1 LITGFENKEGLK
13 MSEIEATA
21 RELIERG
28 RKAQAVFEEYS
39 QEQVD
44 EVITAVGWAGYK
56 NAEYLAKFSIEE
68 TGMGVLEDRIKK
80 IHNKTRG
87 TLRDLKGA
95 LSRGIINIDVKT
107 GVTEIAKPMG
117 VIGAIT
123 PVTNPVATAINN
135 MMVVLKGGNAVIL
148 ASHPSAKKT
157 GMEVVRL
164 VREEMAKVKAPLDLV
179 QTVEQ
184 PSKDLSQEI
193 MRQADTVIATGGS
206 VMVRAA
212 YSSGKPAL
220 GVGQGNAVVIID
232 PSADIDSAVD
242 KIFAGKTF
250 DYATSCSSESSIV
263 VQESIYD
270 QVIEKF
276 KAKGS
281 YLVSQQEKEKLQETV
296 WKDGAINGKVVCRSP
311 ESIAS
316 LAGIASEEA
325 LKSKCFLVEEEGI
338 GKEYPF
344 SGEKLTVILS
354 VYKYSHFDEAL
365 DIVNRI
371 TSYQGRG
378 HSCGI
383 HTTTE
388 ENITKLA
395 LSAKVSRIMVNQV
408 QAFGNG
414 GFFNNG
420 LPFTLTMGCG
430 SWGGNSTTENLNY
443 KHFINICR
451 LARPITEN
459 RPTDEQLWGDYL
471 KKYGD

>member
-1 LITGFENKEGLK
+1 
-13 MSEIEATA
+13 MSEIEKMGT
-21 RELIERG
+21 ELIEKG

-44 EVITAVGWAGYK
+44 EVITAVAWAGYS
-56 NAEYLAKFSIEE
+56 NAEHLAKFSIEE
-68 TGMGVLEDRIKK
+68 TGMGLFEDRVKK

-148 ASHPSAKKT
+148 ASHPGAKKT

-164 VREEMAKVKAPLDLV
+164 VREEIDKLKAPLDLV

-206 VMVRAA
+206 VMVKAA

-220 GVGQGNAVVIID
+220 GVGQGNSVVIID
-232 PSADIDSAVD
+232 PSANVGDAVD

-270 QVIEKF
+270 EVIKKF

-281 YLVSQQEKEKLQETV
+281 YLVSPEEKKKLGETI
-296 WKDGAINGKVVCRSP
+296 WINGAINGKVVCKSP
-311 ESIAS
+311 ESIAT
-316 LAGIASEEA
+316 LAGITPEEA
-325 LKSKCFLVEEEGI
+325 LKAKCFLVEEEGI
-338 GKEYPF
+338 GPDYPF
-344 SGEKLTVILS
+344 SGEKLTIVLAIF
-354 VYKYSHFDEAL
+354 KYSDFDEAL

-383 HTTTE
+383 HSTTE

-395 LSAKVSRIMVNQV
+395 LSVKVSRIMVNQV

-430 SWGGNSTTENLNY
+430 TWGGNSTTENLNY

-451 LARPITEN
+451 LARPIPE
-459 RPTDEQLWGDYL
+459 RKPTDEELFGQYL
-471 KKYGD
+471 AKYGK

>member
-1 LITGFENKEGLK
+1 
-13 MSEIEATA
+13 MPEIERTA
-21 RELIERG
+21 KELIERG

-44 EVITAVGWAGYK
+44 EVVTAVGWAGYS

-68 TGMGVLEDRIKK
+68 TGMGLLEDRIKK
-80 IHNKTRG
+80 IHNKTVG

-135 MMVVLKGGNAVIL
+135 IMVVLKGGNAVIL

-164 VREEMAKVKAPLDLV
+164 VRKEIDKLKAPLNLV
-179 QTVEQ
+179 QTVEE

-193 MRQADTVIATGGS
+193 MRQADTVVATGGS

-232 PSADIDSAVD
+232 ASANTDDAVD

-250 DYATSCSSESSIV
+250 DHATSCSSESSIV
-263 VQESIYD
+263 VHESIYD
-270 QVIEKF
+270 EVIDKF

-281 YLVSQQEKEKLQETV
+281 YLVSKEEKEKLKATI

-311 ESIAS
+311 QTIAS
-316 LAGIASEEA
+316 LAGLTSEGA
-325 LKSKCFLVEEEGI
+325 MNARCFLVEEEGV

-344 SGEKLTVILS
+344 SGEKLTIVLS
-354 VYKYSHFDEAL
+354 VYKYAEFDEAL
-365 DIVNRI
+365 DVVNRI
-371 TSYQGRG
+371 TSYQGKG

-388 ENITKLA
+388 DHIVKLA

-451 LARPITEN
+451 LARPVAER
-459 RPTDEQLWGDYL
+459 RPSRDELFGKYL
-471 KKYGD
+471 EKHGK

>member
-1 LITGFENKEGLK
+1 
-13 MSEIEATA
+13 MSEIERMGT
-21 RELIERG
+21 ELIEKG
-28 RKAQAVFEEYS
+28 RKAQAIFEEYS

-44 EVITAVGWAGYK
+44 EVITAVAWAGYS

-68 TGMGVLEDRIKK
+68 TGMGLLEDRIKK

-95 LSRGIINIDVKT
+95 LSRGILNIDVKT

-148 ASHPSAKKT
+148 ASHPGAKKT

-164 VREEMAKVKAPLDLV
+164 VREEIDKLKAPLDLV

-206 VMVRAA
+206 VMVKAA

-220 GVGQGNAVVIID
+220 GVGQGNSVVIID
-232 PSADIDSAVD
+232 PSANVGDAVD

-270 QVIEKF
+270 EVIEKF

-281 YLVSQQEKEKLQETV
+281 YLVSMEEKKKLGETI
-296 WKDGAINGKVVCRSP
+296 WINGAINGKVVCKSP
-311 ESIAS
+311 ESIAT
-316 LAGIASEEA
+316 LAGITPEQA
-325 LKSKCFLVEEEGI
+325 LKAKCFLVEEEGI
-338 GKEYPF
+338 GPDYPF
-344 SGEKLTVILS
+344 SGEKLTIVLAIF
-354 VYKYSHFDEAL
+354 KYSDFDEAV

-383 HTTTE
+383 HSTTE

-395 LSAKVSRIMVNQV
+395 LSVKVSRIMVNQV

-430 SWGGNSTTENLNY
+430 TWGGNSTTENLNY

-451 LARPITEN
+451 LARPIPE
-459 RPTDEQLWGDYL
+459 RKPTDEELFGQYL
-471 KKYGD
+471 AKYGK

>member
-1 LITGFENKEGLK
+1 
-13 MSEIEATA
+13 MSEIVRTA
-21 RELIERG
+21 EELIEKG
-28 RKAQAVFEEYS
+28 RKAQSIFEAYS
-39 QEQVD
+39 QDQVD
-44 EVITAVGWAGYK
+44 EVITAVAWAGYS
-56 NAEYLAKFSIEE
+56 NAEYLARFSIEE
-68 TGMGVLEDRIKK
+68 TGMGLIEDRVKK
-80 IHNKTRG
+80 IQNKTRG

-148 ASHPSAKKT
+148 ASHPGAKKT

-164 VREEMAKVKAPLDLV
+164 VREEINKLKAPLDLV

-206 VMVRAA
+206 VMVKSA

-220 GVGQGNAVVIID
+220 GVGQGNAVVIIE
-232 PSADIDSAVD
+232 PSANIGDAVD

-270 QVIEKF
+270 EVIEKF

-281 YLVSQQEKEKLQETV
+281 YLVSPEEKEKLGATI
-296 WKDGAINGKVVCRSP
+296 WINGAINGKVVCKNP
-311 ESIAS
+311 ESIAT
-316 LAGIASEEA
+316 LAGITSEEA
-325 LKSKCFLVEEEGI
+325 LKAKCFLVEEGGI
-338 GKEYPF
+338 GPDYPF
-344 SGEKLTVILS
+344 SGEKLTVVLAIF
-354 VYKYSHFDEAL
+354 KYSDFDEAL
-365 DIVNRI
+365 NIVNRI

-383 HTTTE
+383 HSTTE
-388 ENITKLA
+388 ENIIKLA
-395 LSAKVSRIMVNQV
+395 LSVKVSRIMVNQV

-451 LARPITEN
+451 LARPIPEVKPN
-459 RPTDEQLWGDYL
+459 DEDLWGAYL
-471 KKYGD
+471 SKYGE

>member
-1 LITGFENKEGLK
+1 
-13 MSEIEATA
+13 MSEIEETA
-21 RELIERG
+21 KMMIEKG
-28 RKAQAVFEEYS
+28 RKAQAIFEEYS

-44 EVITAVGWAGYK
+44 EVVTAVGWAGYS
-56 NAEYLAKFSIEE
+56 NAEYLARFSIEE

-80 IHNKTRG
+80 IHNKTKG
-87 TLRDLKGA
+87 TLKDLKGA
-95 LSRGIINIDVKT
+95 LSRGIISIDVKT
-107 GVTEIAKPMG
+107 GVTEIAKSMG

-135 MMVVLKGGNAVIL
+135 IMVVLKGGNAVIL
-148 ASHPSAKKT
+148 ASHPGAKNT
-157 GMEVVRL
+157 GKEVVRL
-164 VREEMAKVKAPLDLV
+164 VREEIDKLKAPLDLV

-193 MRQADTVIATGGS
+193 MCQADTVIATGGS
-206 VMVRAA
+206 AMVKAA

-232 PSADIDSAVD
+232 PSADIDGAVD
-242 KIFAGKTF
+242 KIFTGKTF

-270 QVIEKF
+270 EVLEKF

-281 YLVSQQEKEKLQETV
+281 YVVSSEEKKKLEKAV
-296 WKDGAINGKVVCRSP
+296 WKNGAINGKVVCRSP
-311 ESIAS
+311 QNIAS
-316 LAGIASEEA
+316 LAGISSEEA
-325 LKSKCFLVEEEGI
+325 LKAKCFIVEEEGI
-338 GKEYPF
+338 GPDYPF
-344 SGEKLTVILS
+344 SGEKLTIVLA
-354 VYKYSHFDEAL
+354 VFKYSDFDEAV

-371 TSYQGRG
+371 SSYQGKG

-388 ENITKLA
+388 EHIKKLA
-395 LSAKVSRIMVNQV
+395 LSVKVSRIMVNQV

-451 LARPITEN
+451 LVRPIPEV

-471 KKYGD
+471 KKYGK

>member
-1 LITGFENKEGLK
+1 
-13 MSEIEATA
+13 MSEIEETA
-21 RELIERG
+21 KEMIEKG
-28 RKAQAVFEEYS
+28 RRAQEIFEEYT

-44 EVITAVGWAGYK
+44 EVVTAVGWAGYS

-68 TGMGVLEDRIKK
+68 TGMGLLEDRIKK

-123 PVTNPVATAINN
+123 PVTNPVATSINN
-135 MMVVLKGGNAVIL
+135 IMVVLKGGNAVIL
-148 ASHPSAKKT
+148 ANHPGAKNT
-157 GMEVVRL
+157 GKEVVRL
-164 VREEMAKVKAPLDLV
+164 VRKEINKLKAPLDLV
-179 QTVEQ
+179 QAVEQ

-206 VMVRAA
+206 AMVRAA
-212 YSSGKPAL
+212 YTSGKPAL
-220 GVGQGNAVVIID
+220 GVGQGNSVVIID
-232 PSADIDSAVD
+232 PSANVDDAVD
-242 KIFAGKTF
+242 KIFTGKTF

-270 QVIEKF
+270 EVKEKF

-281 YLVSQQEKEKLQETV
+281 YLVSPEEKEKLEKTI
-296 WKDGAINGKVVCRSP
+296 WKDGAINGKVVCKSLQ
-311 ESIAS
+311 EIAALS
-316 LAGIASEEA
+316 GVTSEEV

-338 GKEYPF
+338 GKDYPF
-344 SGEKLTVILS
+344 SGEKLTIVLA
-354 VYKYSHFDEAL
+354 VFKYSDFDEAL
-365 DIVNRI
+365 NIVNRI

-451 LARPITEN
+451 LARPIPER
-459 RPTDEQLWGDYL
+459 RPSDEELFGQYL
-471 KKYGD
+471 AKYGK

>member
-1 LITGFENKEGLK
+1 
-13 MSEIEATA
+13 
-21 RELIERG
+21 
-28 RKAQAVFEEYS
+28 
-39 QEQVD
+39 
-44 EVITAVGWAGYK
+44 
-56 NAEYLAKFSIEE
+56 
-68 TGMGVLEDRIKK
+68 
-80 IHNKTRG
+80 
-87 TLRDLKGA
+87 
-95 LSRGIINIDVKT
+95 
-107 GVTEIAKPMG
+107 MG

>member
-1 LITGFENKEGLK
+1 
-13 MSEIEATA
+13 MSEIERTA
-21 RELIERG
+21 EELIEKG
-28 RKAQAVFEEYS
+28 RRAQTVFEEYT

-44 EVITAVGWAGYK
+44 EVITAVAWAGYS
-56 NAEYLAKFSIEE
+56 NAEYLARFSIEE
-68 TGMGVLEDRIKK
+68 TGMGILEDRIRK
-80 IHNKTRG
+80 IHNKTMG

-135 MMVVLKGGNAVIL
+135 IMVVLKGGNAVIL

-164 VREEMAKVKAPLDLV
+164 VREEIDKLKAPLDLV
-179 QTVEQ
+179 QTVEE

-193 MRQADTVIATGGS
+193 MRQADTVVATGGS
-206 VMVRAA
+206 VMVKAA

-232 PSADIDSAVD
+232 PSADIDDAVD
-242 KIFAGKTF
+242 KIFTGKTF
-250 DYATSCSSESSIV
+250 DHATSCSSESSIV
-263 VQESIYD
+263 VHESIYD
-270 QVIEKF
+270 KVIEKF

-281 YLVSQQEKEKLQETV
+281 HLVSPEEKEKLKATI

-311 ESIAS
+311 QTIAS
-316 LAGIASEEA
+316 LAGLTSEGA
-325 LKSKCFLVEEEGI
+325 MNAKCFLVEEQGI

-344 SGEKLTVILS
+344 SGEKLTVVLS
-354 VYKYSHFDEAL
+354 VYKYSDFDEAL

-383 HTTTE
+383 HTITE
-388 ENITKLA
+388 ENIVRLA

-443 KHFINICR
+443 RHFINICR
-451 LARPITEN
+451 LARPIAER
-459 RPTDEQLWGDYL
+459 RPSEQELFGKYL
-471 KKYGD
+471 EKYGK

>member
-1 LITGFENKEGLK
+1 
-13 MSEIEATA
+13 MSEIQETIS
-21 RELIERG
+21 EMIEKG
-28 RKAQAVFEEYS
+28 RRAQEVFEGYR
-39 QEQVD
+39 QEEVD
-44 EVITAVGWAGYK
+44 EVVTAVGWAGYS

-68 TGMGVLEDRIKK
+68 TEMGLFEDRVKK
-80 IHNKTRG
+80 IQNKTRG

-107 GVTEIAKPMG
+107 GVTEIGKPMG

-123 PVTNPVATAINN
+123 PVTNPVATSINN
-135 MMVVLKGGNAVIL
+135 IMVVLKGGNAVIL
-148 ASHPSAKKT
+148 ATHPRARKTGKEVERVVHEEMKKT
-157 GMEVVRL
+157 G
-164 VREEMAKVKAPLDLV
+164 APLGLV
-179 QTVEQ
+179 QAIEN
-184 PSKDLSQEI
+184 PSKDLSQEL

-206 VMVRAA
+206 AMVRAA

-232 PSADIDSAVD
+232 PSADIDAAVD
-242 KIFAGKTF
+242 KIFTGKTF

-270 QVIEKF
+270 EVLAKF

-281 YLVSQQEKEKLQETV
+281 YVVSPEEKDKLQRTI
-296 WKDGAINGKVVCRSP
+296 WQDGAINGKIVCQSP
-311 ESIAS
+311 KTIAT
-316 LAGIASEEA
+316 LAGITSEEA
-325 LKSKCFLVEEEGI
+325 LEAKCFIVEEEGI
-338 GKEYPF
+338 GEEYPF
-344 SGEKLTVILS
+344 SGEKLSIVLA
-354 VYKYSHFDEAL
+354 VYRYSNFDEAL
-365 DIVNRI
+365 DKVNSI
-371 TSYQGRG
+371 ISYEGKG

-383 HTTTE
+383 HSTTE
-388 ENITKLA
+388 ENIIRLA

-451 LARPITEN
+451 LARPIPER
-459 RPTDEQLWGDYL
+459 RPVDEELWGSYL
-471 KKYGD
+471 EKYGK

>member
-1 LITGFENKEGLK
+1 
-13 MSEIEATA
+13 MSEIERTA
-21 RELIERG
+21 AGLIERG
-28 RKAQAVFEEYS
+28 RKAQAVFEDYS
-39 QEQVD
+39 QAQVD
-44 EVITAVGWAGYK
+44 EVITAVAWTGYS

-68 TGMGVLEDRIKK
+68 TGMGLFEDRVKK

-87 TLRDLKGA
+87 TLRDLNGA

-135 MMVVLKGGNAVIL
+135 IMVVLKGGNAVIL
-148 ASHPSAKKT
+148 ASHPNAKKT

-164 VREEMAKVKAPLDLV
+164 VRDELHKIKVPLDLV
-179 QTVEQ
+179 QAVEQ

-206 VMVRAA
+206 VMVKAA

-232 PSADIDSAVD
+232 PSANIDDAVD

-263 VQESIYD
+263 VQESIYEE
-270 QVIEKF
+270 VMEKF
-276 KAKGS
+276 KAKGG
-281 YLVSQQEKEKLQETV
+281 YLVSAKEKEKLGETI
-296 WKDGAINGKVVCRSP
+296 WIDGAINGKVVCKSP
-311 ESIAS
+311 EFIAT
-316 LAGIASEEA
+316 LAGITSEEA
-325 LKSKCFLVEEEGI
+325 LKAKCFIVEEKGI
-338 GKEYPF
+338 GPDYPF
-344 SGEKLTVILS
+344 SGEKLTVALAIF
-354 VYKYSHFDEAL
+354 KYSDFDEAL

-388 ENITKLA
+388 DNITKLA

-451 LARPITEN
+451 LARPIAE
-459 RPTDEQLWGDYL
+459 RKPSDEELFGRYL
-471 KKYGD
+471 EKYGK

>member
-1 LITGFENKEGLK
+1 
-13 MSEIEATA
+13 MSEIERTA
-21 RELIERG
+21 AGLIERG
-28 RKAQAVFEEYS
+28 RKAQAVFEDYS
-39 QEQVD
+39 QAQVD
-44 EVITAVGWAGYK
+44 EVITAVAWTGYS

-68 TGMGVLEDRIKK
+68 TGMGLFEDRVKK

-87 TLRDLKGA
+87 TLRDLNGA

-135 MMVVLKGGNAVIL
+135 IMVVLKGGNAVIL
-148 ASHPSAKKT
+148 ASHPNAKKT

-164 VREEMAKVKAPLDLV
+164 VRDELHKIKVPLDLV
-179 QTVEQ
+179 QAVEQ

-206 VMVRAA
+206 VMVKAA

-232 PSADIDSAVD
+232 PSANIDDAVD

-263 VQESIYD
+263 VQESIYEE
-270 QVIEKF
+270 VMEKF
-276 KAKGS
+276 KAKGG
-281 YLVSQQEKEKLQETV
+281 YLVSAKEKEKLGETI
-296 WKDGAINGKVVCRSP
+296 WIDGAINGKVVCKSP
-311 ESIAS
+311 EFIAT
-316 LAGIASEEA
+316 LAGITSEEA
-325 LKSKCFLVEEEGI
+325 LKAKCFIVEEKGI
-338 GKEYPF
+338 GPDYPF
-344 SGEKLTVILS
+344 SGEKLTVALAIF
-354 VYKYSHFDEAL
+354 KYSDFDEAL

-388 ENITKLA
+388 DNITKLA

-430 SWGGNSTTENLNY
+430 SWGGNSTIENLNY

-451 LARPITEN
+451 LARPIAE
-459 RPTDEQLWGDYL
+459 RKPSDEELFGRYL
-471 KKYGD
+471 EKYGK

>member
-1 LITGFENKEGLK
+1 
-13 MSEIEATA
+13 MSEIEETA
-21 RELIERG
+21 KELIENG
-28 RKAQAVFEEYS
+28 RKAQAIFEEYS

-44 EVITAVGWAGYK
+44 EVITAVAWAGYS

-68 TGMGVLEDRIKK
+68 TGMGLLEDRIKK
-80 IHNKTRG
+80 IHNKTIG

-95 LSRGIINIDVKT
+95 LSRGIINIDVTK

-148 ASHPSAKKT
+148 ASHPGAKKT

-164 VREEMAKVKAPLDLV
+164 VREELDKLKAPLDLV

-193 MRQADTVIATGGS
+193 MRQADTVIATGGA

-220 GVGQGNAVVIID
+220 GVGQGNSVVIID
-232 PSADIDSAVD
+232 PSANVGDAVD

-270 QVIEKF
+270 EVINKF

-281 YLVSQQEKEKLQETV
+281 YLISPEEKKKLGETI
-296 WKDGAINGKVVCRSP
+296 WINGSINGKVVCRTP
-311 ESIAS
+311 ESIAT
-316 LAGIASEEA
+316 LAGVTSEEA
-325 LKSKCFLVEEEGI
+325 LKAKCFLVEEEGI
-338 GKEYPF
+338 GPDYPF
-344 SGEKLTVILS
+344 SGEKLTIVLAIF
-354 VYKYSHFDEAL
+354 KYSDFDEAV

-383 HTTTE
+383 HSTTE

-395 LSAKVSRIMVNQV
+395 LAVKVSRIMVNQV

-430 SWGGNSTTENLNY
+430 TWGGNSTTENLNY

-451 LARPITEN
+451 LARPIPER
-459 RPTDEQLWGDYL
+459 RPTEEELFGQYL
-471 KKYGD
+471 AKYGK

>member
-1 LITGFENKEGLK
+1 
-13 MSEIEATA
+13 MSEIEETA
-21 RELIERG
+21 KELIEKG
-28 RKAQAVFEEYS
+28 RKAQAIFEGYS

-44 EVITAVGWAGYK
+44 EVITAVGWGGYT
-56 NAEYLAKFSIEE
+56 NAEYLARFSIEE
-68 TGMGVLEDRIKK
+68 TGMGLLEDRIKK
-80 IHNKTRG
+80 IHNKTIG

-95 LSRGIINIDVKT
+95 LSRGIINIDVTK

-148 ASHPSAKKT
+148 ASHPHAKKT

-164 VREEMAKVKAPLDLV
+164 VREEIDKLKAPLDLV

-193 MRQADTVIATGGS
+193 MHQADTVIATGGS
-206 VMVRAA
+206 VMVKAA

-220 GVGQGNAVVIID
+220 GVGQGNSVVIID
-232 PSADIDSAVD
+232 PSANVGDAVD
-242 KIFAGKTF
+242 KIFTGKTF
-250 DYATSCSSESSIV
+250 DHATSCSSESSII
-263 VQESIYD
+263 VQESIYNE
-270 QVIEKF
+270 VIEKF

-281 YLVSQQEKEKLQETV
+281 YLVSPEEKEKLGETI
-296 WKDGAINGKVVCRSP
+296 WINGSINGKVVCRTP
-311 ESIAS
+311 ESIAT
-316 LAGIASEEA
+316 LAGITSEEA
-325 LKSKCFLVEEEGI
+325 LKAKCFLVEEEGI
-338 GKEYPF
+338 GPDHPF
-344 SGEKLTVILS
+344 SGEKLTIVLAIF
-354 VYKYSHFDEAL
+354 KYSDFDEAL

-371 TSYQGRG
+371 TSYQGKG

-451 LARPITEN
+451 LARPIAER
-459 RPTDEQLWGDYL
+459 RPSEEELFGHYL
-471 KKYGD
+471 AKYGK

>member
-1 LITGFENKEGLK
+1 
-13 MSEIEATA
+13 MSEIERMGT
-21 RELIERG
+21 ELIEKG
-28 RKAQAVFEEYS
+28 RKAQAIFEEYS

-44 EVITAVGWAGYK
+44 EVITAVAWAGYS

-68 TGMGVLEDRIKK
+68 TGMGLLEDRIKK

-148 ASHPSAKKT
+148 ASHPGAKKT

-164 VREEMAKVKAPLDLV
+164 VREEIDKLKAPLDLV

-206 VMVRAA
+206 VMVKAA

-220 GVGQGNAVVIID
+220 GVGQGNSVVIID
-232 PSADIDSAVD
+232 PSANVGDAVD

-270 QVIEKF
+270 EVIEKF

-281 YLVSQQEKEKLQETV
+281 YLVSMEEKKKLGETI
-296 WKDGAINGKVVCRSP
+296 WINGAINGKVVCKSP
-311 ESIAS
+311 ESIAT
-316 LAGIASEEA
+316 LAGITPEQA
-325 LKSKCFLVEEEGI
+325 LKAKCFLVEEEGI
-338 GKEYPF
+338 GPDYPF
-344 SGEKLTVILS
+344 SGEKLTIVLAIF
-354 VYKYSHFDEAL
+354 KYSDFDEAV

-383 HTTTE
+383 HSTTE

-395 LSAKVSRIMVNQV
+395 LSVKVSRIMVNQV

-430 SWGGNSTTENLNY
+430 TWGGNSTTENLNY

-451 LARPITEN
+451 LARPIPE
-459 RPTDEQLWGDYL
+459 RKPTDEELFGQYL
-471 KKYGD
+471 AKYGK

>member
-1 LITGFENKEGLK
+1 
-13 MSEIEATA
+13 MSEIVRTA
-21 RELIERG
+21 EELIEKG
-28 RKAQAVFEEYS
+28 RKAQSIFEAYS

-44 EVITAVGWAGYK
+44 EVITAVAWAGYS

-68 TGMGVLEDRIKK
+68 TGMGLFEDRVKK

-87 TLRDLKGA
+87 TLRDLKGT

-148 ASHPSAKKT
+148 ASHPSARKT
-157 GMEVVRL
+157 GIEVVRL
-164 VREEMAKVKAPLDLV
+164 VREEIDKLKAPLDLV

-193 MRQADTVIATGGS
+193 MHRADTVIATGGS

-232 PSADIDSAVD
+232 PSANIGDAVD

-270 QVIEKF
+270 EVIEKF

-281 YLVSQQEKEKLQETV
+281 YLVSPEEKEKLGATI
-296 WKDGAINGKVVCRSP
+296 WTNGAINGKVVCKSP
-311 ESIAS
+311 EAIAA
-316 LAGIASEEA
+316 LAGITSKDA
-325 LKSKCFLVEEEGI
+325 LKAKCFLVEEDGI
-338 GKEYPF
+338 GKEHPF
-344 SGEKLTVILS
+344 SGEKLTVVLS
-354 VYKYSHFDEAL
+354 IFKYSDFDEAL

-383 HTTTE
+383 HSTTE

-451 LARPITEN
+451 LARPIPEVKPN
-459 RPTDEQLWGDYL
+459 DEDLWGAYL
-471 KKYGD
+471 SKYGE

>member
-1 LITGFENKEGLK
+1 
-13 MSEIEATA
+13 MSEIVETA
-21 RELIERG
+21 KELIEKG
-28 RKAQAVFEEYS
+28 RKAQSIFEAYT
-39 QEQVD
+39 QEEVD
-44 EVITAVGWAGYK
+44 EVITAVAWAGYS
-56 NAEYLAKFSIEE
+56 NAEYLARFSVEE
-68 TGMGVLEDRIKK
+68 TGMGLFEDRVKK
-80 IHNKTRG
+80 IQNKTRG

-95 LSRGIINIDVKT
+95 LSRGIININVKT

-135 MMVVLKGGNAVIL
+135 IMVVIKGGNAVIL
-148 ASHPSAKKT
+148 ASHPHAKKT
-157 GMEVVRL
+157 GLEVVRL
-164 VREEMAKVKAPLDLV
+164 VREEIDKLKAPLDLV

-193 MRQADTVIATGGS
+193 MHQADTVIATGGS
-206 VMVRAA
+206 VMVRSA

-232 PSADIDSAVD
+232 PSADIDGAVD
-242 KIFAGKTF
+242 KIFTGKTF
-250 DYATSCSSESSIV
+250 DHATSCSSESSIV
-263 VQESIYD
+263 VHESIYGE
-270 QVIEKF
+270 VIEKF
-276 KAKGS
+276 KARGA
-281 YLVSQQEKEKLQETV
+281 YLVSPEEKEKL
-296 WKDGAINGKVVCRSP
+296 GAAIWINGSINGKVVCKSP
-311 ESIAS
+311 DSIAT
-316 LAGIASEEA
+316 LAGITSDEA
-325 LKSKCFLVEEEGI
+325 LKAKCFLVEEEGI
-338 GKEYPF
+338 GPDYPF
-344 SGEKLTVILS
+344 SGEKLTVALAIF
-354 VYKYSHFDEAL
+354 KYSNFDEAL

-451 LARPITEN
+451 LARPIPEAK
-459 RPTDEQLWGDYL
+459 PTDEDLWGAYL
-471 KKYGD
+471 SKYGE